1 MTAPVCAGALLQC
14 TCGSVPS
21 LLAVPS
27 RSVFSTPGPEL
38 ATIEDC
44 LPLVNI
50 APFGGCI
57 APANLSP
64 LPGKPCTPLP
74 VGSWPAV
81 APGVMVAGIPAL
93 VQSAVLP
100 CQFGGVISIVTPC
113 AIGISLATGAG

>member
-14 TCGSVPS
+14 SYGSLPS

-27 RSVFSTPGPEL
+27 RSVLSSPGPEL

-44 LPLVNI
+44 LPMANL

-57 APANLSP
+57 APSNPSP

-74 VGSWPAV
+74 VGSWPAM

-93 VQSAVLP
+93 VQSALLP
-100 CQFGGVISIVTPC
+100 CQFGGVISIITPGS
-113 AIGISLATGAG
+113 IGISLVTGGG